1 MHLPIYTKIT
11 LKNLISSHV
20 FQVILH
26 QLYDQLISLG
36 SHCIRDVGKCR

>member
-11 LKNLISSHV
+11 LKNLIAFHV

-26 QLYDQLISLG
+26 QLYHQLISLG
-36 SHCIRDVGKCR
+36 SHCIRVVSKCR